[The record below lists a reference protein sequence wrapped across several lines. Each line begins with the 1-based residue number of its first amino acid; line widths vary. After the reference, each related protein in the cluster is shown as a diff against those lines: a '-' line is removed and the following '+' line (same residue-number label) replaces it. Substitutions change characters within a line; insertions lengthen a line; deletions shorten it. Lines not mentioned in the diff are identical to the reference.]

1 MSTKLLVDPHRIV
14 ELFDE
19 FMATISELPA
29 EVQIKMVRS
38 FIKHWADSLERAA

>member
-1 MSTKLLVDPHRIV
+1 MSSKLLVDPYRIV

-19 FMATISELPA
+19 FMATIADLPA